1 MKKDLRIEHLTNVLC
16 KNTELSNEQ
25 KVALEE
31 TINILETSQDPK
43 KILLA
48 IDILLKLIGIGSN
61 FFDR

>member
-1 MKKDLRIEHLTNVLC
+1 MKKDLRIEHLTNVLS

-31 TINILETSQDPK
+31 TIKILETSQDPK

-48 IDILLKLIGIGSN
+48 LDILLKLIGIGSK
-61 FFDR
+61 FF